1 MATLWV
7 GTRKGLFRYDQG
19 AADQSHTDQGRTWAQ
34 VGKPAFLAAP
44 VTFVLD
50 DPRDGALFVALSHG
64 HFGCKL
70 HRSEDRGASWVE
82 LPAPAFPLSDA
93 PDAPALELIWSI
105 VPGGADQPGVLWA
118 GTIPGG
124 LFRSDDRGASWQI
137 CAGLWD
143 RPERA
148 RWMGGGYDHPGIHSI
163 LVDPR
168 DSAHV
173 TVAVS
178 TGGVWIT
185 RDHGATWA
193 LGGVGLRSDYTPPG
207 QQEDPLFQDV
217 HLLAAPTCDPD
228 RMWCQHHNGIFVS
241 DDGGL
246 TFRESVGVKP
256 SVFGFAVAPHPQDRD
271 RAWFAPAIKDE
282 YRVPVDGKLVV
293 TETRDGGGSFAIR
306 DQGLPQLEAYDLIYR
321 HGLVV
326 DGSGD
331 RLAMGSTTGNLWVSG
346 DGGGSWS
353 QLSGTLPPIACV
365 TFAP

>member
-124 LFRSDDRGASWQI
+124 CSGQTTAAQAGRSA
-137 CAGLWD
+137 
-143 RPERA
+143 
-148 RWMGGGYDHPGIHSI
+148 PGCG
-163 LVDPR
+163 
-168 DSAHV
+168 
-173 TVAVS
+173 
-178 TGGVWIT
+178 TGQ
-185 RDHGATWA
+185 
-193 LGGVGLRSDYTPPG
+193 S
-207 QQEDPLFQDV
+207 
-217 HLLAAPTCDPD
+217 
-228 RMWCQHHNGIFVS
+228 
-241 DDGGL
+241 
-246 TFRESVGVKP
+246 
-256 SVFGFAVAPHPQDRD
+256 
-271 RAWFAPAIKDE
+271 APAGWAAAMITPAFT
-282 YRVPVDGKLVV
+282 RFWLIR
-293 TETRDGGGSFAIR
+293 ET
-306 DQGLPQLEAYDLIYR
+306 
-321 HGLVV
+321 
-326 DGSGD
+326 
-331 RLAMGSTTGNLWVSG
+331 
-346 DGGGSWS
+346 
-353 QLSGTLPPIACV
+353 
-365 TFAP
+365 APM